1 MLYTVYCFCFES
13 FAFNKRDDDDD
24 DDDDDGVLMC

>member
-24 DDDDDGVLMC
+24 DDDGVLMC